1 MAALLALLSSVLWG
15 AADFFGGNLAKR
27 YQALAVTAVSQAFG
41 LIIGILQAATSINE
55 ATLSFIPKLAA
66 LAITLAVVGGWQLT
80 TLVDYTRGIF
90 QRIPG
95 LFT

>member
-1 MAALLALLSSVLWG
+1 MDTATVVDLGRQALWMTVLISAPLLAV
-15 AADFFGGNLAKR
+15 
-27 YQALAVTAVSQAFG
+27 ALFVG
-41 LIIGILQAATSINE
+41 LVIGVLQAATSINE

-66 LAITLAVVGGWQLT
+66 MAIALAVLGGWQLT
-80 TLVDYTRGIF
+80 TLVDYTRSIF

>member
-1 MAALLALLSSVLWG
+1 MDTATVVDIG
-15 AADFFGGNLAKR
+15 R
-27 YQALAVTAVSQAFG
+27 QALWMTVLISAPLLGVALFVG
-41 LIIGILQAATSINE
+41 LVIGVLQAATSINE

-66 LAITLAVVGGWQLT
+66 MAIVLAVLGGWQLT
-80 TLVDYTRGIF
+80 TLVDYTRSIF

>member
-1 MAALLALLSSVLWG
+1 MDTAAVVDLG
-15 AADFFGGNLAKR
+15 R
-27 YQALAVTAVSQAFG
+27 QALWITMLVSAPLLG
-41 LIIGILQAATSINE
+41 ISLIVGVVIGILQAATSINE
-55 ATLSFIPKLAA
+55 MTLSFIPTLAA
-66 LAITLAVVGGWQLT
+66 LGLTLALVGSWQLA